1 MNLTASLCFLCIL
14 FSYLSYQCLMMLKKR
29 AEIGNVPGVF
39 HGAGGLNPSSPLV
52 FFPVFVIFI

>member
-1 MNLTASLCFLCIL
+1 
-14 FSYLSYQCLMMLKKR
+14 MMLKKR